1 MTFLNPANLWFLSF
15 LIIPIAFHLLN
26 LLKNKKED
34 FSSLILI
41 KELKQT
47 SMRNVKLKKLILLLL
62 RILGIIF
69 LVISFS
75 KPVTNGFLH
84 NWSVPEIDSRLYIV
98 IDNSASMGAKNKGKT
113 FLERSKHEASS
124 LIPEFKKNALI
135 SIFQTCP
142 PKMIFEGYSDDIN
155 IKKAIKSVKQTESFD
170 NIWNTTGSFINRNK
184 INEKLKECILFS
196 DLMHPTDSLFSKS
209 INNFIDWKFYF
220 IQPEIIEENLSIKN
234 MSFVNRVNTLQQ
246 LSKVNTRVQNK
257 SVSPRK
263 NIPLELLFNNQ
274 RVGQV
279 ISEFSSNIEKE
290 FQFQA
295 YPIAEGILQSKAIIP
310 IDSYLSDNSWY
321 HTVPVMRQINCG
333 IIGKSR
339 EEVQIL
345 EVILKSID
353 PNKEFLNIESR
364 IQPSLNRLFL
374 DEFDMVIIYNCSGL
388 TKQSVKDLD
397 NFTKEGGGLIW
408 FEGET
413 SELPNHESLYE
424 LLNFPRSTDTIN
436 SGQGFFSTEISTE
449 ESDLLQN
456 IRVKDINKELP
467 KVFKYIKTETNKD
480 HMIHWNLNN
489 MDPFL
494 IEFSNGGGDIFYF
507 SSILNLEWNDLSI
520 RGLIIPLMYKLLI
533 LAGTDEMNTSSI
545 FVDDVKWIS
554 LQESK
559 LKNIWEVLSPSGQ
572 KEMIVPDYDLEGIQ
586 ITMTNELGIYEVFSN
601 GEQITS
607 FPTKL
612 HNLEYLTN
620 HLNQDDINKFIPK
633 DQFRIIPMDKNTSS
647 SFAEIRH
654 GKSLWK
660 FFLYASIF
668 IFLIETIV
676 GLPNKKNLNKI

>member
-1 MTFLNPANLWFLSF
+1 MTFLNPTNLWFLSF
-15 LIIPIAFHLLN
+15 LIIPIVFHLLN

-41 KELKQT
+41 KELKKT

-84 NWSVPEIDSRLYIV
+84 SWSTPGLESRLYIV

-113 FLERSKHEASS
+113 FLERSKHEISS
-124 LIPEFKKNALI
+124 LIPEFKKNSLI

-142 PKMIFEGYSDDIN
+142 PKMIFEGYSNDIN
-155 IKKAIKSVKQTESFD
+155 IKKAIKSVEQTESFD
-170 NIWNTTGSFINRNK
+170 NIWNTTISFINRNK

-196 DLMHPTDSLFSKS
+196 DLMYPADSLFSKS

-220 IQPEIIEENLSIKN
+220 IQPEIIEENLAIKN
-234 MSFVNRVNTLQQ
+234 MSFDNRVSTLQQ
-246 LSKVNTRVQNK
+246 LTKVNIRVQNK
-257 SVSPRK
+257 SISTKK
-263 NIPLELLFNNQ
+263 NIALELLFNNQ
-274 RVGQV
+274 RVGQL

-295 YPIAEGILQSKAIIP
+295 YPTAEGILQSKVTIP
-310 IDSYLSDNSWY
+310 NDSYLSDNTWS
-321 HTVPVMRQINCG
+321 HTAPVKKDINCG
-333 IIGKSR
+333 IIGKNK
-339 EEVQIL
+339 EEVKLLKI
-345 EVILKSID
+345 ILKSID
-353 PNKEFLNIESR
+353 PHGEFLNIESR
-364 IQPSLNRLFL
+364 IHPSLNRLFL

-388 TKQSVKDLD
+388 TRQSVKDLD
-397 NFTKEGGGLIW
+397 KFTKEGGGLIW
-408 FEGET
+408 FEGEM
-413 SELPNHESLYE
+413 SGLSNHESLYE
-424 LLNFPRSTDTIN
+424 LLNFPKSIEIIK
-436 SGQGFFSTEISTE
+436 SGQGFFSTEISSE

-456 IRVKDINKELP
+456 IRVKNINRELP

-480 HMIHWNLNN
+480 HRIHWNLNN
-489 MDPFL
+489 MDPLL
-494 IEFSNGGGDIFYF
+494 IEFSNNGGDIFYF
-507 SSILNLEWNDLSI
+507 SSILNLDWNDLSI
-520 RGLIIPLMYKLLI
+520 RGLIIPLMYRLII

-559 LKNIWEVLSPSGQ
+559 LQNKWEVLSPSGQ
-572 KEMIVPDYDLEGIQ
+572 KEMIIPDYDQEGIK
-586 ITMTNELGIYEVFSN
+586 ITMTGELGIYEVFSN
-601 GEQITS
+601 GELITS

-612 HNLEYLTN
+612 HNLEYLSN
-620 HLNQDDINKFIPK
+620 HLIQDDINKFIPK

-676 GLPNKKNLNKI
+676 GLPNKKNLNKK

>member
-1 MTFLNPANLWFLSF
+1 MTFLNPTNLWFLSF
-15 LIIPIAFHLLN
+15 LIIPIVFHLLN

-41 KELKQT
+41 KELKKT

-84 NWSVPEIDSRLYIV
+84 SWSTPELESRLYII

-113 FLERSKHEASS
+113 FLERSKHEISS
-124 LIPEFKKNALI
+124 LIPEFKKNSLI

-142 PKMIFEGYSDDIN
+142 PKMIFEGYSNDIN
-155 IKKAIKSVKQTESFD
+155 VKKAIKSVKQTESFD
-170 NIWNTTGSFINRNK
+170 NIWNTTISFINRNK

-196 DLMHPTDSLFSKS
+196 DLMHPADSLFSKS
-209 INNFIDWKFYF
+209 INNFLDWKFYF
-220 IQPEIIEENLSIKN
+220 IQPEIIEENLAIKN
-234 MSFVNRVNTLQQ
+234 MSFDNRVNTLQQ
-246 LSKVNTRVQNK
+246 LTKVNIRVQNK
-257 SVSPRK
+257 SISTKK
-263 NIPLELLFNNQ
+263 NIALELLFNNQ

-295 YPIAEGILQSKAIIP
+295 YPTAEGILQSKVTIP
-310 IDSYLSDNSWY
+310 IDSYHSDNIWS
-321 HTVPVMRQINCG
+321 HTAPVMREINCG
-333 IIGKSR
+333 IIGKNE
-339 EEVQIL
+339 EEVQL
-345 EVILKSID
+345 LKVILKSID
-353 PNKEFLNIESR
+353 PHEEFLKIESR

-388 TKQSVKDLD
+388 TRQSVKDLD
-397 NFTKEGGGLIW
+397 KFTKEGGGLIW

-413 SELPNHESLYE
+413 SGLPNHESLYD
-424 LLNFPRSTDTIN
+424 LLNFPKSIEIIN
-436 SGQGFFSTEISTE
+436 SGQGFFSTEISSE

-456 IRVKDINKELP
+456 IRVKNINRELP

-480 HMIHWNLNN
+480 HRIHWNLNN
-489 MDPFL
+489 MDPLL
-494 IEFSNGGGDIFYF
+494 IEFSNNGGDIFYF
-507 SSILNLEWNDLSI
+507 SSILNLDWNDLSI
-520 RGLIIPLMYKLLI
+520 RGLIIPLMYRLII

-545 FVDDVKWIS
+545 FIDDVKWIS

-559 LKNIWEVLSPSGQ
+559 LKNKWEVLSPSGQ
-572 KEMIVPDYDLEGIQ
+572 KEMIVPDYDLEGIK
-586 ITMTNELGIYEVFSN
+586 ITMTSELGIYEVFSN
-601 GEQITS
+601 GELITS

-612 HNLEYLTN
+612 HNLEYLAN
-620 HLNQDDINKFIPK
+620 HLIQDDINKFIPK

-647 SFAEIRH
+647 SFAEIRY

-676 GLPNKKNLNKI
+676 GLPNKKNLNKK

>member
-1 MTFLNPANLWFLSF
+1 MTFLNPTNLWFLSF
-15 LIIPIAFHLLN
+15 LIIPIVFHLLN

-41 KELKQT
+41 KELKKT

-62 RILGIIF
+62 RILGIIL

-75 KPVTNGFLH
+75 KPVTNSFLH
-84 NWSVPEIDSRLYIV
+84 SWSTPELESRLYIV

-113 FLERSKHEASS
+113 FLERSKHEISS
-124 LIPEFKKNALI
+124 LIPEFKKNSLI

-142 PKMIFEGYSDDIN
+142 PKMIFEGYSNDIN

-170 NIWNTTGSFINRNK
+170 NIWNTTISFINRNK

-196 DLMHPTDSLFSKS
+196 DLMHPADSLFSKS
-209 INNFIDWKFYF
+209 INNFLDWKFYF
-220 IQPEIIEENLSIKN
+220 IQPEIIEENLAIKN
-234 MSFVNRVNTLQQ
+234 MSFDNRVNTLQQ
-246 LSKVNTRVQNK
+246 LTKVNIRVQNK
-257 SVSPRK
+257 SISTKK
-263 NIPLELLFNNQ
+263 NIALELLFNNQ

-295 YPIAEGILQSKAIIP
+295 YPTAEGILQSKATIP
-310 IDSYLSDNSWY
+310 NDSYLSDNDWS
-321 HTVPVMRQINCG
+321 HTAPVMREINCG
-333 IIGKSR
+333 IIGKNK
-339 EEVQIL
+339 EEVQL
-345 EVILKSID
+345 LKVILKSID
-353 PNKEFLNIESR
+353 PHEEFLNIESR

-388 TKQSVKDLD
+388 TRQSVKDLD
-397 NFTKEGGGLIW
+397 KFTKEGGGLIW
-408 FEGET
+408 FEGEM
-413 SELPNHESLYE
+413 SGLPNHESLYE
-424 LLNFPRSTDTIN
+424 LLNFPKSIEIIN
-436 SGQGFFSTEISTE
+436 SGQGFFSTEISSE

-456 IRVKDINKELP
+456 IRVKNINRELP

-480 HMIHWNLNN
+480 HRIHWNLNN
-489 MDPFL
+489 MDPLL
-494 IEFSNGGGDIFYF
+494 IEFSNNGGDIFYF
-507 SSILNLEWNDLSI
+507 SSILNLDWNDLSI
-520 RGLIIPLMYKLLI
+520 RGLIIPLMYRLII

-559 LKNIWEVLSPSGQ
+559 LKNKWEVLSPSGQ
-572 KEMIVPDYDLEGIQ
+572 KEMIVPDYDLEGIK
-586 ITMTNELGIYEVFSN
+586 ITMTSELGIYQVFSN
-601 GEQITS
+601 GELITS

-620 HLNQDDINKFIPK
+620 HLIQDDINKFIPK
-633 DQFRIIPMDKNTSS
+633 HQFRIIPMDKNTSS

-676 GLPNKKNLNKI
+676 GFPNKKNLNKK